1 MGPWGLIGPA
11 VAALVA
17 MAGYG
22 RLVALRSQV
31 QHAWSQLEGQLQRR
45 SDLIPRLIEAVKDSG
60 PPESALLESVTRARQ
75 GALRARGIPARAEAE
90 NQLTQALHCLFTA
103 AETDSGGQTDPDTR
117 ALQEELEDVEN
128 QILAAGQ
135 RYNHRVM
142 ALNIRTGRFPWS
154 LISRPTGFRPVEYF
168 VLDERPAR
176 Q

>member
-1 MGPWGLIGPA
+1 MINAATPA
-11 VAALVA
+11 KAKTASPHPPPAFEFFL
-17 MAGYG
+17 G
-22 RLVALRSQV
+22 RIF
-31 QHAWSQLEGQLQRR
+31 GQ
-45 SDLIPRLIEAVKDSG
+45 A
-60 PPESALLESVTRARQ
+60 
-75 GALRARGIPARAEAE
+75 
-90 NQLTQALHCLFTA
+90 
-103 AETDSGGQTDPDTR
+103 DPDTR
-117 ALQEELEDVEN
+117 ALQEELGDVEN